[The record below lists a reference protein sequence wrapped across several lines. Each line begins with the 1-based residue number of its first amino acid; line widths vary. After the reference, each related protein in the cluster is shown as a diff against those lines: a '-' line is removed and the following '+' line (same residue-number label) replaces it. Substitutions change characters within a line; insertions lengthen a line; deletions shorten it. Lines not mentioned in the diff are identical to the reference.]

1 MTTLVT
7 LAGEQ
12 ISHGN
17 RQILSGLS
25 FSIETG
31 ERVAL
36 LGRSGAGKSTLL
48 HLLYARLAA
57 ANPVVALVPQ
67 DGALV
72 SALSVYHNI
81 YMGRLDRHNAF
92 YNLANLVRPRSR
104 DVEQATHCARTVGLE
119 DCLWQ
124 PVGTLSGGQR
134 QRAAIARALY
144 RGGPIVLAD
153 EPVSA
158 VDVTQGAQILS
169 ALCAQFETTI
179 LAMHDVD
186 LAIAYSTRLIG
197 LQGGRVAFDGLTGNI
212 DRGQI
217 LDLYQQ

>member
-17 RQILSGLS
+17 RPILSGLNLA
-25 FSIETG
+25 IKTG

-48 HLLYARLAA
+48 NVLYTRLAA
-57 ANPVVALVPQ
+57 AHPVVALVPQ

-81 YMGRLDRHNAF
+81 YMGRLDQHNAL
-92 YNLANLVRPRSR
+92 YNLANLIKPRSR
-104 DVEQATHCARTVGLE
+104 DIDQATLCARTVGL
-119 DCLWQ
+119 DDSLWQ
-124 PVGTLSGGQR
+124 SVGTLSGGQR
-134 QRAAIARALY
+134 QRAAIARALH

-169 ALCAQFETTI
+169 ALTDQFETTI

-186 LAIAYSTRLIG
+186 LAVAYSTRLIG
-197 LQGGRVAFDGLTGNI
+197 LHGGSIAFDGPTADI
-212 DRGQI
+212 DRRQI
-217 LDLYQQ
+217 LDLYAQ